1 MPDQVHCHMIR
12 KTRAMNLYGAGV
24 PLPHIQQLLGH
35 EDISTTS
42 GFYAFV
48 TLDQLA
54 KEIENSSFSDEEADW
69 KDPTV
74 LEQLFKL

>member
-1 MPDQVHCHMIR
+1 
-12 KTRAMNLYGAGV
+12 MNLYSAGI

-54 KEIENSSFSDEEADW
+54 KEIENTDFSTEEEKW
-69 KDPTV
+69 KDPLL
-74 LEQLFKL
+74 LEQLLKL